1 MHTDN
6 LHRIPTVHFQITSLN
21 KTFNFWQ
28 FWKTN
33 DNLVIEK
40 IWNPIEKYCI
50 LWEHNQCAYI
60 QLDHMIIVE
69 YTHTKGTHYSEKLA
83 CVKSLVPALP
93 DSLFSKLDDNN

>member
-6 LHRIPTVHFQITSLN
+6 LHRIPTVHFQIQVIGQNIQLLAIL
-21 KTFNFWQ
+21 K
-28 FWKTN
+28 KN
-33 DNLVIEK
+33 DKLVIEK